1 MKKIKVDGKIIEL
14 DDEGFLVDS
23 DDWNYQVAQVMANN
37 LGMGELDNELVE
49 VIQFLRGYYKNYQE
63 FPLLN
68 YVCKYVET
76 PLEYLNQQF
85 VNPMNVWKI
94 AGLPKQDNIQFV
106 TADDKFYHLGE
117 SC

>member
-1 MKKIKVDGKIIEL
+1 MKTIEVDGKTTHL

-23 DDWNYQVAQVMANN
+23 DDWNFQVAQVMAAD

-49 VIQFLRGYYKNYQE
+49 VIQFLRGYYKNYHE

-76 PLEYLNQQF
+76 PLEYLNRQF

-94 AGLPKQDNIQFV
+94 AGLPKLDGIHFV
-106 TADDKFYHLGE
+106 AVDGE
-117 SC
+117 NYQLEECC